1 MGISL
6 VHCYYLLFQK
16 FQQKPYR
23 LCYQLESFIKVTLE
37 LGIAHTQLF
46 FSYTYYISIYHD
58 FCKAK
63 LMALKISIFLEL
75 VFYLPET
82 WFLSIKHI
90 TYWHHHQH
98 KFFAFM
104 RAYFIVN
111 AYLAGKIKY
120 LFCKKFQKYLNNNSP
135 KTPLKS
141 KAELGQV
148 ETSSQK
154 FWVSK
159 KLHDEKLTAVV

>member
-1 MGISL
+1 
-6 VHCYYLLFQK
+6 
-16 FQQKPYR
+16 
-23 LCYQLESFIKVTLE
+23 
-37 LGIAHTQLF
+37 
-46 FSYTYYISIYHD
+46 
-58 FCKAK
+58 
-63 LMALKISIFLEL
+63 MALKISIFLEL

-159 KLHDEKLTAVV
+159 KLHDENWLLWYSHNSRYISSVQPYGPWFFMTEVILEFLQYLMAESKLLLLWLCL

>member
-1 MGISL
+1 
-6 VHCYYLLFQK
+6 
-16 FQQKPYR
+16 
-23 LCYQLESFIKVTLE
+23 
-37 LGIAHTQLF
+37 
-46 FSYTYYISIYHD
+46 
-58 FCKAK
+58 
-63 LMALKISIFLEL
+63 
-75 VFYLPET
+75 
-82 WFLSIKHI
+82 
-90 TYWHHHQH
+90 
-98 KFFAFM
+98 M

-154 FWVSK
+154 FRVSK